1 MSYQARV
8 SATRSRADVARR
20 IRDTLRDEILRAR
33 YPHGLLP
40 SESALMVRYGA
51 SRTAIRMALDLLRA
65 EGLVRRLQGVGTVA
79 TDHEQVAFALDPPRS
94 VVRSFEGQSH
104 LVDYIPVSLFA
115 TTASPGIAERLDL
128 RSTDRVVFIERLTLM
143 DSVPMSLVSS
153 WIPMNYAAPLF
164 DGDIDVEHKG
174 IFDILEQ
181 DLGMELGDSDYSI
194 EATAAD
200 AAVATLLGVPSG
212 SPILLRS
219 TLNHLADGR
228 PLSFGY
234 TRGRP
239 DRVRYECRGVRSS
252 RPSAVSADAELHRR
266 AS

>member
-1 MSYQARV
+1 MMR
-8 SATRSRADVARR
+8 
-20 IRDTLRDEILRAR
+20 E
-33 YPHGLLP
+33 
-40 SESALMVRYGA
+40 GA

-65 EGLVRRLQGVGTVA
+65 EGLVKRLQGVGTVA
-79 TDHEQVAFALDPPRS
+79 VDHEQVAFALDPPNS
-94 VVRSFEGQSH
+94 VMRTFEGKSH

-128 RSTDRVVFIERLTLM
+128 RCRDRVVFIERLTLL
-143 DSVPMSLVSS
+143 DHVPMSLVSV
-153 WIPMNYAAPLF
+153 WTPMIYGAPLL
-164 DGDIDVEHKG
+164 DGDIDLEHRG

-200 AAVATLLGVPSG
+200 SPVAALLDIPTG

-219 TLNHLADGR
+219 TLNHLVDGR
-228 PLSFGY
+228 PVSFGHA
-234 TRGRP
+234 RGRS
-239 DRVRYECRGVRSS
+239 DRVRYECRGVRSN
-252 RPSAVSADAELHRR
+252 RPTPVSADSELRRR